1 MDFPR
6 ARQLFY
12 REINQLESSI
22 DLAKAA
28 LYIAL
33 EEYPN
38 LEPDEYLNALEA
50 MADELRDRLPAENYP
65 LRIIQTINR
74 YLYEDLAFTGNDADY
89 YDPRNSFLNQ
99 VIDRRTGIPISLS
112 LVYLEVAKRI
122 DFRMVGI
129 GMPGHFLIKPDFED
143 AGIFVDA
150 FNRGE
155 ILFPE
160 DCQARLARIYGQ
172 PVEFQVAFLAP
183 VSPRQLLGRMLGNLK
198 AIYISQRD
206 LIRVLGTVERILL
219 LFPDA
224 LGERRDRGILYY
236 QLGRLMEARSD
247 LAIYLTNAPDAPDA
261 ARIRQLL
268 DQLDRDMRS

>member
-1 MDFPR
+1 MNFPR

-12 REINQLESSI
+12 REINQPDDAI

-38 LEPDEYLNALEA
+38 CEPQEYLNALDA
-50 MADELRDRLPAENYP
+50 MADELRSRLPIQNYP

-74 YLYEDLAFTGNDADY
+74 YLYDDLEFSGNEAEY
-89 YDPRNSFLNQ
+89 YDPRNSFLNE
-99 VIDRRTGIPISLS
+99 VIDRRSGIPITLS

-122 DFRMVGI
+122 EFPMVGI
-129 GMPGHFLIKPDFED
+129 GMPGHFLIKPNFED

-150 FNRGE
+150 FNGGE

-160 DCQARLARIYGQ
+160 DCQARLSQIYGQ
-172 PVEFQVAFLAP
+172 PMQLQPAFLAP
-183 VSPRQLLGRMLGNLK
+183 VSAKQLLGRMLGNLK
-198 AIYISQRD
+198 AIYLNQRD
-206 LIRVLGTVERILL
+206 AVRVLGTIDRILL

-224 LGERRDRGILYY
+224 LGELRDRGILYY
-236 QLGRLMEARSD
+236 QLGELTAARRD
-247 LAIYLTNAPDAPDA
+247 LESYLTNAPNAGDAV
-261 ARIRQLL
+261 RVRQLL
-268 DQLDRDMRS
+268 ARLDREM

>member
-1 MDFPR
+1 MDLTI

-12 REINQLESSI
+12 QEINQPDTAI

-28 LYIAL
+28 LYMAL
-33 EEYPN
+33 EEYPDF
-38 LEPDEYLNALEA
+38 EPLDYLSALDTI
-50 MADELRDRLPAENYP
+50 ADRVRLRLPPQNYP

-74 YLYEDLAFTGNDADY
+74 YLYDDLEFSGNNADY

-122 DFRMVGI
+122 DFPMVGI
-129 GMPGHFLIKPDFED
+129 GMPGHFLIRPDFED

-150 FNRGE
+150 FNGGE

-160 DCQARLARIYGQ
+160 DCQGRLSQIYGQ
-172 PVEFQVAFLAP
+172 PMELQPAFLAP

-198 AIYISQRD
+198 AIYFQQGDAMRF
-206 LIRVLGTVERILL
+206 LGAIDRILL

-224 LGERRDRGILYY
+224 MGERRDRGILYY
-236 QLGRLMEARSD
+236 QLGRLAEARHD
-247 LAIYLTNAPDAPDA
+247 LELYLTNAPNAEDA
-261 ARIRQLL
+261 ARIRLLLQRL
-268 DQLDRDMRS
+268 DQN

>member
-12 REINQLESSI
+12 REVNQPDSSI
-22 DLAKAA
+22 DMAKAA
-28 LYIAL
+28 LYLAL

-38 LEPDEYLNALEA
+38 IEPEEYLNILEA
-50 MADELRDRLPAENYP
+50 MADELRDRLPAQNYP

-122 DFRMVGI
+122 DFPMVGI

-150 FNRGE
+150 FNNGE
-155 ILFPE
+155 ILFSE
-160 DCQARLARIYGQ
+160 DCQARLSQIYGH
-172 PVEFQVAFLAP
+172 PVKLPPAFLAP

-198 AIYISQRD
+198 AIYISQQD

-236 QLGRLMEARSD
+236 QLGRLTEARSD
-247 LAIYLTNAPDAPDA
+247 LAIYLTNAPNAEDA

-268 DQLDRDMRS
+268 DRLDRDMRS

>member
-12 REINQLESSI
+12 QEINQPDGSI
-22 DLAKAA
+22 DLAKAS
-28 LYIAL
+28 LYLAL

-38 LEPDEYLNALEA
+38 LDPSEYLKALDTI
-50 MADELRDRLPAENYP
+50 ADRVRDRLPVQNYP

-74 YLYEDLAFTGNDADY
+74 YLYEDLEFTGNDADY

-122 DFRMVGI
+122 DFPMVGI

-150 FNRGE
+150 FNNGE

-160 DCQARLARIYGQ
+160 DCRGRLSQIYGQ
-172 PVEFQVAFLAP
+172 PMELPPAFLAP
-183 VSPRQLLGRMLGNLK
+183 VSRRQLLGRMLANLK
-198 AIYISQRD
+198 AIYLQQRD
-206 LIRVLGTVERILL
+206 GLRLLGAIDRILL
-219 LFPDA
+219 LFPEA
-224 LGERRDRGILYY
+224 LGERRDRGIIYH
-236 QLGRLMEARSD
+236 QMGRLAEARHD
-247 LAIYLTNAPDAPDA
+247 LELYLTNAPNAEDA
-261 ARIRQLL
+261 AAIRLL
-268 DQLDRDMRS
+268 LERLHGN

>member
-12 REINQLESSI
+12 REINQPDDSI

-38 LEPDEYLNALEA
+38 CEPEEYLNALDA
-50 MADELRDRLPAENYP
+50 MADEVRDRLPAQHYP

-74 YLYEDLAFTGNDADY
+74 YLYDDLEFSGNEADY
-89 YDPRNSFLNQ
+89 YDPRNSFLNE
-99 VIDRRTGIPISLS
+99 VIDRRTGIPITLS

-122 DFRMVGI
+122 DFPMVGI
-129 GMPGHFLIKPDFED
+129 GMPGHFLIKPNFED

-150 FNRGE
+150 FNGGE

-160 DCQARLARIYGQ
+160 DCQARLSQIYGQ
-172 PVEFQVAFLAP
+172 PMELQPAFLAP
-183 VSPRQLLGRMLGNLK
+183 VSSKQLLGRMLGNLK
-198 AIYISQRD
+198 AIYLNQRD
-206 LIRVLGTVERILL
+206 AARVMGTIERILL
-219 LFPDA
+219 LFPSA
-224 LGERRDRGILYY
+224 LGELRDRGILYY
-236 QLGRLMEARSD
+236 QLGRLTEARRD
-247 LAIYLTNAPDAPDA
+247 LELYLTNAPNAEDAV
-261 ARIRQLL
+261 RIRQLL
-268 DQLDRDMRS
+268 ERLDRES

>member
-12 REINQLESSI
+12 REINQPDGLI

-28 LYIAL
+28 LYMAL

-38 LEPDEYLNALEA
+38 LEPDEYLNALDA
-50 MADELRDRLPAENYP
+50 MADEVRDRLPAQKYP

-74 YLYEDLAFTGNDADY
+74 YLYDDLEFAGNDAEY

-99 VIDRRTGIPISLS
+99 VIDRRTGIPITLS

-122 DFRMVGI
+122 DFPMVGI
-129 GMPGHFLIKPDFED
+129 GMPGHFLIMPDFED

-150 FNRGE
+150 FNGGE

-160 DCQARLARIYGQ
+160 DCQARLSQIYGQ
-172 PVEFQVAFLAP
+172 PMKLLPAFIAP
-183 VSPRQLLGRMLGNLK
+183 VSRKQLLGRMLGNLK
-198 AIYISQRD
+198 AIYLQQRD
-206 LIRVLGTVERILL
+206 NIRVLASIERILL

-224 LGERRDRGILYY
+224 LGELRDRGILYY
-236 QLGRLMEARSD
+236 QLGRVVEARND
-247 LAIYLTNAPDAPDA
+247 LAIYLRNTPNAEDAV
-261 ARIRQLL
+261 RIRQLL
-268 DQLDRDMRS
+268 DRLDREM

>member
-1 MDFPR
+1 MDFPI

-12 REINQLESSI
+12 REINQPDSSI

-33 EEYPN
+33 EEYQN
-38 LEPDEYLNALEA
+38 FEPEEYLNILDG
-50 MADELRDRLPAENYP
+50 MADELRDRLPAQNYP
-65 LRIIQTINR
+65 LRVIQTINR
-74 YLYEDLAFTGNDADY
+74 YLYEDLEFAGNDADY

-122 DFRMVGI
+122 DFPMVGI

-150 FNRGE
+150 FNGGD

-160 DCQARLARIYGQ
+160 DCQ
-172 PVEFQVAFLAP
+172 
-183 VSPRQLLGRMLGNLK
+183 
-198 AIYISQRD
+198 
-206 LIRVLGTVERILL
+206 
-219 LFPDA
+219 
-224 LGERRDRGILYY
+224 
-236 QLGRLMEARSD
+236 GRLSQNLRSTCGVAAGISRAGKSQEIVGANAGKSQGDLFATGRCCEGFGGGGTAFAAISRCTGGKARSR
-247 LAIYLTNAPDAPDA
+247 NS
-261 ARIRQLL
+261 LL
-268 DQLDRDMRS
+268 STWPLDGSAQ